1 MLHRQ
6 VNRTDRTPGLCPHFL
21 CFLWRPSTGVAPGP
35 SSITIGYIHG
45 TPSAFLE
52 STSNSGRAAIVMER
66 AMGVVNRSQ
75 MPWST
80 GLPLACSS
88 QGPTQDLRETAVSS
102 PLFPNNDKAGG
113 CLLLAPPLPGVSYL
127 SKKLS
132 THHSAWTPP
141 LSFWKL
147 FAPNPLQPCAS
158 RPSDRHSSLAAKAK
172 AWQQTVP
179 EATF

>member
-6 VNRTDRTPGLCPHFL
+6 VNRTDRTPGLFL
-21 CFLWRPSTGVAPGP
+21 TFPLETLHRGGTRTQLYTYMEAPR
-35 SSITIGYIHG
+35 
-45 TPSAFLE
+45 ALLE
-52 STSNSGRAAIVMER
+52 STSNSGRPALVMER
-66 AMGVVNRSQ
+66 AKGIVNRSQ

-80 GLPLACSS
+80 GLLLACSS

-102 PLFPNNDKAGG
+102 PLFPNNIKAGG

-132 THHSAWTPP
+132 THHSAWTP
-141 LSFWKL
+141 LLNFWKL